1 MGKIGNRTRRGRKAG
16 RAAKIGAKTGTR
28 TKAKTKAGTSRG
40 AALPFAL
47 CTLADAPAARRA
59 GCEPVLCPVLEHVDP
74 ADAPLIACLPVFDA
88 NRLLMSS
95 LERLKELPAA
105 QRPTTAAFFAADP
118 FLHADNL
125 FALLR
130 QAGVTA
136 VVNFPSVQVFDGAFS
151 DNLDRVGCGFAL
163 ELERLLKASVAGF
176 DVHGLILSEDAA
188 QRLRKAGLDGCVL
201 SPFSRDKSVTSLD
214 RKVPA
219 RRRQEIAARSAMI
232 FQGRSTRPNP

>member
-1 MGKIGNRTRRGRKAG
+1 MGKIGNRARRRQKAG
-16 RAAKIGAKTGTR
+16 RAAKTNARTRAKTR
-28 TKAKTKAGTSRG
+28 VKSRAKTKAEASRRRVPP
-40 AALPFAL
+40 LAL
-47 CTLADAPAARRA
+47 CTLADAAAAYRA
-59 GCEPVLCPVLEHVDP
+59 GYEPVLCPVLEHVDP

-136 VVNFPSVQVFDGAFS
+136 VVNFPSVQIFDGAFS

-201 SPFSRDKSVTSLD
+201 SPFLETRASRHLIEKCRHAD
-214 RKVPA
+214 A
-219 RRRQEIAARSAMI
+219 RR
-232 FQGRSTRPNP
+232 